1 MIEQEIVSFL
11 TVVFVSVS
19 VACAVSTL
27 YALGL
32 RLWMRGEVEV
42 EGGAH
47 LITRLASCICFLACV
62 AIVLFALWLM
72 IPLFH

>member
-32 RLWMRGEVEV
+32 GVATAIELLGFCLLRF
-42 EGGAH
+42 GA
-47 LITRLASCICFLACV
+47 
-62 AIVLFALWLM
+62 
-72 IPLFH
+72 